1 MELKNDLLKG
11 AARIAD
17 YADVDERA
25 VYHWADLPDV
35 PVFRVG
41 RALYAR
47 RSQLDAFFTWRPA
60 NQQSPSSGMS
70 PKVSELVNSMEMA
83 ATGATSNGAGEP
95 RVST

>member
-25 VYHWADLPDV
+25 VYHWADLEDV

-47 RSQLDAFFTWRPA
+47 RSQLDAFFTWRPT
-60 NQQSPSSGMS
+60 NQQSELGGSS
-70 PKVSELVNSMEMA
+70 PEVSDLPESVKLP
-83 ATGATSNGAGEP
+83 ATGANNNVAHGP
-95 RVST
+95 HV